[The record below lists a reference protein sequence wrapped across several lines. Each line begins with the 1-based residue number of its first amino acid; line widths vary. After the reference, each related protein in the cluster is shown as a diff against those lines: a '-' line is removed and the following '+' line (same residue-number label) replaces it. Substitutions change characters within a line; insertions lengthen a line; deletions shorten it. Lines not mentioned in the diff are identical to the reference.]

1 MRAVILV
8 LLVAAVIL
16 IAMGLYIHHLRKTL
30 RGIDNPLIFLS
41 SKERSAYAREL
52 LEREQELHDAQHQE
66 KLNQIIWNREVGDK

>member
-8 LLVAAVIL
+8 LLVAGIIML
-16 IAMGLYIHHLRKTL
+16 AMGLYIHHLRKTL

-41 SKERSAYAREL
+41 GNERSAYAREL
-52 LEREQELHDAQHQE
+52 VEREQELYDAQRQE